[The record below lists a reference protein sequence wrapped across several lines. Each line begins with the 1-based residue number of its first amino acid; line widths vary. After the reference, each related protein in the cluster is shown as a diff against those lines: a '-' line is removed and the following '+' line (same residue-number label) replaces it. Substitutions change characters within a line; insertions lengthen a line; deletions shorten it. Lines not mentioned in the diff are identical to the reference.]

1 MKFLGSISVLLAL
14 WAGVPTDLAFPDS
27 RPTVD
32 AWPSTDTPDPTVDSV
47 RAELEAGRFW
57 HASRILRAR
66 GADEPA
72 LTPPEVLLL
81 ARADAGWNNWDAVLT
96 ELEGA
101 DWLDLIGGGEGRLLV
116 ARALEALANPPDA
129 ALVDGNRLPELPCP
143 ARCVVKGDSKCLSIA
158 AASII
163 AKVTRNRHM
172 TELARHHPGYA
183 WERNFGYG
191 TPQHREGLASL
202 GVTAHHRRSFKPIR
216 KLLEESIESNT

>member
-1 MKFLGSISVLLAL
+1 MPDFSYERELGGRV
-14 WAGVPTDLAFPDS
+14 AGID
-27 RPTVD
+27 
-32 AWPSTDTPDPTVDSV
+32 
-47 RAELEAGRFW
+47 EAGRGPW
-57 HASRILRAR
+57 AGPVHAAAVIFGPAGPPAELAARINDSKQLSAAQREALYPNLFKVAEI
-66 GADEPA
+66 GVGMASVGEIDEFNI
-72 LTPPEVLLL
+72 L
-81 ARADAGWNNWDAVLT
+81 AASHLAM
-96 ELEGA
+96 
-101 DWLDLIGGGEGRLLV
+101 

-163 AKVTRNRHM
+163 AKVTRDRHM

-191 TPQHREGLASL
+191 TPQHQEGLARL

-216 KLLEESIESNT
+216 ALLEESIESNT